1 MSRFEPLNA
10 GNLRSDG
17 RRPLELRS
25 FSAQLTTHPSAD
37 GSASVS
43 HGLTQVTACVYGPR
57 EAKNR
62 GQTMH
67 DRALVN
73 VEVSVA
79 PWAGEMRRQRARGD
93 KRTLEFAA
101 SIKATFEPVIQ
112 TTLYPRS
119 EIHIHI
125 HVLQLDGGLLQ
136 ASINATTLALIDAG
150 IPMLDYVSSLSAG
163 LYLTTAMLDLTSIE
177 ESDLPSVTVAVLP
190 RSGKVTLVSME
201 TRLHV
206 DRFEEM
212 FKLAMEG
219 GKVLRGEMDRI
230 VRERTA
236 ALARQM
242 EGGGGTKEEDKMDT
256 DDL

>member
-25 FSAQLTTHPSAD
+25 FSAELTTHPSAD

-62 GQTMH
+62 AQTMH

-73 VEVSVA
+73 IEVEVA
-79 PWAGEMRRQRARGD
+79 PWAGEVRRQRTKGD
-93 KRTLEFAA
+93 RRTAEFAA
-101 SIKATFEPVIQ
+101 SVKATFEPVIQ

-119 EIHIHI
+119 EIDIHI

-136 ASINATTLALIDAG
+136 AGINATTLALVDAG

-163 LYLTTAMLDLTSIE
+163 LYHTTAMLDLTNLE

-219 GKVLRGEMDRI
+219 GKVLRGEMDKV
-230 VRERTA
+230 VRERTKV
-236 ALARQM
+236 LARQM
-242 EGGGGTKEEDKMDT
+242 EGGAAQDEDRMET